1 MARLVDETDMDTDDF
16 TQLNEKFIKARR
28 DYETLLESSMSHP
41 PQPTYGR
48 PAFTYGGPPP
58 QQAPQY
64 GAGGG
69 WQGQPP
75 DQRIYSPPP
84 AEQQGQYPQQN
95 NGPAPFYFI
104 PPSQQQNQAPART
117 PSNPNV
123 SSDDLY
129 AGPPRTNTNAGRPHS
144 MAFDPRMGNTPGAVG
159 AGIPHELATGS
170 FDSPIDNRQSF
181 MGQPSQPPQGAP
193 APVQHHPGSSEYD
206 YAGRPESPYTQPQ
219 PQQAFQKPVIQQQPS
234 DPYSHPQQPTAH
246 STLPSQQQR
255 LPMHPSAPPPSVP
268 QNTGSPVYPPFGAAY
283 QAYQP
288 GAGAAA
294 AATAQGAGKW
304 PPGPAAVGAGG
315 AREPEGSGESFYR

>member
-1 MARLVDETDMDTDDF
+1 
-16 TQLNEKFIKARR
+16 
-28 DYETLLESSMSHP
+28 MSHP

-48 PAFTYGGPPP
+48 PAFNYGAPPP
-58 QQAPQY
+58 QQGPQY

-84 AEQQGQYPQQN
+84 TEQQNQYSQQS

-159 AGIPHELATGS
+159 AGVPHELATGA
-170 FDSPIDNRQSF
+170 FDSPVDNRQSF
-181 MGQPSQPPQGAP
+181 IGQPSQPPQGAP
-193 APVQHHPGSSEYD
+193 TPLQHHPGSSEYE
-206 YAGRPESPYTQPQ
+206 YAGRSESPYTQP
-219 PQQAFQKPVIQQQPS
+219 PSQQAFQKPSIQPQQQPS
-234 DPYSHPQQPTAH
+234 APYTQPQQQSSAH

-288 GAGAAA
+288 GT
-294 AATAQGAGKW
+294 AATAATAPGAGKW

-315 AREPEGSGESFYR
+315 TREPDGSGESFYR